1 MTKEETGLRDL
12 LSCTT
17 LVQPSTVAIFQVLQ
31 RKTCFCVCMWPI
43 TLNVVVGK
51 KPHIYCVDTQIL
63 SSTHGQRGDKRL
75 ADQRGWEGISCVH
88 PGAWKTSF
96 STDPEATKHRSQ
108 TDRKAP
114 QGTCLHMLFFTH
126 TWPLR
131 GEDRGRALP
140 SLSSLQGELID
151 GQQHTRSG
159 TQQPWPHSLRT
170 HCRLGPSACTVSYK
184 GNIQRDACL
193 ACLHPSNP

>member
-51 KPHIYCVDTQIL
+51 KPHICCVDTQIL
-63 SSTHGQRGDKRL
+63 SSTHGQRGDKGL

-108 TDRKAP
+108 TDTKAP
-114 QGTCLHMLFFTH
+114 QGTCLHMLNNPH
-126 TWPLR
+126 LAIAWGDRVGHCPLCQ
-131 GEDRGRALP
+131 P
-140 SLSSLQGELID
+140 YKELID
-151 GQQHTRSG
+151 GQRNTQSG
-159 TQQPWPHSLRT
+159 TQ
-170 HCRLGPSACTVSYK
+170 
-184 GNIQRDACL
+184 
-193 ACLHPSNP
+193 